1 MKRIRLLLILVLA
14 FVATPL
20 FAGVKPVDGIP
31 DYNGTYGGT
40 PNTGSKWDVMK
51 GNSVNYT
58 TLYRDNYRR
67 SSKVVTLCA
76 GERCGSHAGVDIAI
90 PSGTPVVASLSGQ
103 VVVSKCDSDPTSGY
117 GGLVIIKSP
126 NPYVSGNYVYLVYA
140 HLDDWNDYAVGKSV
154 AQGAIIGKSGGD
166 SNGICPGAS
175 VAKHLHFQ
183 VDKNP
188 PNATTGRPWGP
199 KQLPQLFP
207 NGAEDPDTNFDVPK
221 YTHNPIPF
229 VTGLAYN
236 FTFAKDGNME
246 LWGCRNVFCN
256 TSLSQLWM
264 DGSSVY
270 PYAGRS
276 SWIPETAC
284 TYSNDKP
291 CSREITLDASI
302 FKKAKIELSYACHT
316 NFGYILYRNQY
327 SRDWYTAKYATQ
339 SGLTLYTLN
348 VGALPSWQGIITD
361 FMIQPGVGCTY
372 YASPY
377 REYFINH
384 VYFTR

>member
-1 MKRIRLLLILVLA
+1 MRLIRPLLAVVLA
-14 FVATPL
+14 FVAVPL
-20 FAGVKPVDGIP
+20 LAGVKPVVGIP

-40 PNTGSKWDVMK
+40 PNTGSVYDVMK
-51 GNSVNYT
+51 GSSVNYT
-58 TLYRDNYRR
+58 TLYRDNYKRE
-67 SSKVVTLCA
+67 SGCA
-76 GERCGSHAGVDIAI
+76 GERCGSHAGVDINV
-90 PSGTPVVASLSGQ
+90 PSGTAVIASLSGQ
-103 VVVSKCDSDPTSGY
+103 IVVSKCDSDTKSGY

-140 HLDDWNDYAVGKSV
+140 HLDDWNDYAVGKNV
-154 AQGAIIGKSGGD
+154 TQGAVIGKTGGD
-166 SNGICPGAS
+166 PNGVCPGAS
-175 VAKHLHFQ
+175 TAKHLHFQ

-199 KQLPQLFP
+199 KTLFP
-207 NGAEDPDTNFDVPK
+207 NEGAEHLDINFDVPK

-229 VTGLAYN
+229 VTGWAYN
-236 FTFAKDGNME
+236 FTFAKDGNTE
-246 LWGCRNVFCN
+246 LWGCRNMLCG

-276 SWIPETAC
+276 SWIPETTC
-284 TYSNDKP
+284 TWSDGKP

-302 FKKAKIELSYACHT
+302 FKKVTTNLSYACHT
-316 NFGYILYRNQY
+316 NFGYIWYRNEY
-327 SRDWYTAKYATQ
+327 SDNWYSAKFTH
-339 SGLTLYTLN
+339 SGSGSYTWDMSPL
-348 VGALPSWQGIITD
+348 AEWRGIITD

-377 REYFINH
+377 REYFINQ
-384 VYFTR
+384 VFFTP